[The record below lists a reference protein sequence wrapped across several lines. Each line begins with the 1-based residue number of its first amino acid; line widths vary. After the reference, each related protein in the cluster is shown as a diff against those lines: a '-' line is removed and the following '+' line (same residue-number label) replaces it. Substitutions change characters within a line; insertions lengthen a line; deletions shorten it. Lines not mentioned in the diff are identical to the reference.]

1 MLATFEV
8 LGAHM
13 WLVAITSTDVEH
25 FCFVVVESSIN
36 QHGTTSLRTFL
47 WFARKITDFGVQ
59 GSF

>member
-8 LGAHM
+8 LGA
-13 WLVAITSTDVEH
+13 VTFTGVEH
-25 FCFVVVESSIN
+25 FCFVVVESSIS

-47 WFARKITDFGVQ
+47 WFARKSTDFGVQ